1 MSEQHADYLSNR
13 DVTAAIEALT
23 WKPDYTGIA
32 RACTATVELTE
43 QQAAAVLHAY
53 DRGLSKLDDRER
65 QALDGLIAQLK
76 DTIWP

>member
-1 MSEQHADYLSNR
+1 MSEQQANYVTNQDF
-13 DVTAAIEALT
+13 TAAIEALT

-32 RACTATVELTE
+32 RACTVTVELTE

-53 DRGLSKLDDRER
+53 DRGLSKLDDQER